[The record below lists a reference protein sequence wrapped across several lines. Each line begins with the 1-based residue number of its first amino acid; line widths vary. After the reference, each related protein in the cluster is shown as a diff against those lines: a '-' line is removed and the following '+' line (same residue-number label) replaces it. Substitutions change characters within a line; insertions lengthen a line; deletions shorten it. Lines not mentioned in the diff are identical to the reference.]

1 MLDAAIAEMYCPKCK
16 ESFEEGS
23 RRFCPTDGARLVSE
37 TAGAG
42 GRSSGGIFSNLIP
55 KAEVSREMD
64 ELIPGIPQFV
74 ITEPEGLADPLPEPE
89 DIAGDYFEF
98 EDIEPDNA
106 LDLVVETRAP
116 EQAEIKPAVRKIKP
130 YEIPAGHV
138 DLEQLERHVDSADF
152 SADDPESF
160 VGRTVKGRYY
170 VTELLGGEEN
180 SFAYLAYDKIF
191 RNKTVL
197 VRILPN
203 GGSDEMAAGI
213 IDDELVALSHIS
225 HPNVAR
231 LIDSG
236 QFTDKTRFLVSEYVD
251 ALSVNDILS
260 IHGAV
265 GGLRAARIIRQ
276 VAYAL
281 NEVHQEGIIHRDM
294 RPENI
299 IIARAEDENE
309 QAILVNFGASNG
321 EANEHNLGYKAPEVF
336 DGRFSTISGDIFSLA
351 VVAFEM
357 LTGVMPFEGTTSN
370 AIVRSQYAGPR
381 RLPSQIRREL
391 RSQVDTV
398 FEKALAF
405 NVADRYIK
413 ARDFGDALYNAL
425 AEAPAALPSE
435 KKAAAGSKVIKSEI
449 IVPPAGEPA
458 WKNRSPEP
466 PQVEN
471 TRSKVIAAAGI
482 GLLALLAFGWYF
494 IANNPV
500 GVEIPAH
507 TDLNAGKANVE
518 NSAPRVVAET
528 EMPPLPRNIP
538 QPPNSTFYQNSKQ
551 NLKGDLIR
559 NFVGFTMYYPK
570 DWKVNG
576 PQESSAVNS
585 RGKFL
590 DISRSTSE
598 GRLKE
603 QMLVSY
609 YPSKGTF
616 KEDAEKFPQMVKEA
630 NETLKKLLPSY
641 KMVSEGEIKI
651 NGDWRAYEVKFQ
663 GSGTSEFGEKI
674 DVWGRRLFI
683 PAARPGVRSG
693 FEITMLATSAADDV
707 HGVDD
712 VGVKGELASILYSF
726 EPSQNF

>member
-1 MLDAAIAEMYCPKCK
+1 MYCPKCK

-42 GRSSGGIFSNLIP
+42 GGSSGGIFSNLIP
-55 KAEVSREMD
+55 KVDVSREMD
-64 ELIPGIPQFV
+64 ELVHGIPQFV
-74 ITEPEGLADPLPEPE
+74 ITEPEAIADPLLEPE

-152 SADDPESF
+152 STDDPENF

-191 RNKTVL
+191 RDKTVL
-197 VRILPN
+197 VRILPT

-299 IIARAEDENE
+299 IIARAEVENE

-336 DGRFSTISGDIFSLA
+336 DGRLSTISGDIFSLA

-405 NVADRYIK
+405 NVADRYVK
-413 ARDFGDALYNAL
+413 ARDLGDALYNAL

-435 KKAAAGSKVIKSEI
+435 KKTAAGSKVIKSEI
-449 IVPPAGEPA
+449 IVPPAEEPA

-466 PQVEN
+466 YFYN
-471 TRSKVIAAAGI
+471 TKSRDIAVAGFF
-482 GLLALLAFGWYF
+482 GVLALLAFGWYYL
-494 IANNPV
+494 AQDPAAV
-500 GVEIPAH
+500 GQPDFGAIPTTVGPQASRPD
-507 TDLNAGKANVE
+507 TNIN
-518 NSAPRVVAET
+518 
-528 EMPPLPRNIP
+528 MPPLPRNIP

-551 NLKGDLIR
+551 NVKGDLIR

-576 PQESSAVNS
+576 PQEGTAVNS

-590 DISRSTSE
+590 DISRSTPE

-630 NETLKKLLPSY
+630 NETLKKLLPGY
-641 KMVSEGEIKI
+641 KMVSEGEIKV

-663 GSGTSEFGEKI
+663 GSGTGESGERI

-693 FEITMLATSAADDV
+693 FEITMLATSAADEV
-707 HGVDD
+707 QGVDD

>member
-1 MLDAAIAEMYCPKCK
+1 MYCPKCK

-23 RRFCPTDGARLVSE
+23 RRFCPTDGTRLVSE
-37 TAGAG
+37 AAAAGS
-42 GRSSGGIFSNLIP
+42 RSGGIFSNLIP
-55 KAEVSREMD
+55 KIDAGRETDEVIS
-64 ELIPGIPQFV
+64 GIPQFV
-74 ITEPEGLADPLPEPE
+74 ITEPEAAAEPPQEPE

-98 EDIEPDNA
+98 EDIEPDTVPGLSA
-106 LDLVVETRAP
+106 ETPAIVEP
-116 EQAEIKPAVRKIKP
+116 VEVKPTTRKIKP

-138 DLEQLERHVDSADF
+138 ELEQGGRHIDSVDF

-170 VTELLGGEEN
+170 VTELLGGDEN

-191 RNKTVL
+191 RDKMVL
-197 VRILPN
+197 VRILPH
-203 GGSDEMAAGI
+203 EAADALEASI

-236 QFTDKTRFLVSEYVD
+236 HFTDKTRFLISEYVD

-281 NEVHQEGIIHRDM
+281 NEVHQEGIIHRDL

-299 IIARAEDENE
+299 IIARAEDDNE

-321 EANEHNLGYKAPEVF
+321 EANERNRGYKAPEVF
-336 DGRFSTISGDIFSLA
+336 DGRYSTISGDNFSLA

-357 LTGVMPFEGTTSN
+357 VTGVMPFEGTTSN
-370 AIVRSQYAGPR
+370 AMVRSQYAGPR
-381 RLPSQIRREL
+381 RLPSQIRRDL
-391 RSQVDTV
+391 RSSVDRV

-405 NVADRYIK
+405 NVADRYVK
-413 ARDFGDALYNAL
+413 ARDFGDALFNAL
-425 AEAPAALPSE
+425 AETPVAAE
-435 KKAAAGSKVIKSEI
+435 KKAAAGVKVVKSEI
-449 IVPPAGEPA
+449 VVPPADEPA

-466 PQVEN
+466 PQIEN
-471 TRSKVIAAAGI
+471 AWSRAIAAAGI
-482 GLLALLAFGWYF
+482 LSLLALLAFGWFYL
-494 IANNPV
+494 AKHPV
-500 GVEIPAH
+500 AGDVPAQ
-507 TDLNAGKANVE
+507 TELNAVQPNSE
-518 NSAPRVVAET
+518 NPAPRVVIET
-528 EMPPLPRNIP
+528 EMPPLPRSIP
-538 QPPNSTFYQNSKQ
+538 QPPNTNFYQNSKQ

-576 PQESSAVNS
+576 PQESTAVNT

-590 DISRSTSE
+590 DISRLTPE

-616 KEDAEKFPQMVKEA
+616 REDTDKFPQMVKEA
-630 NETLKKLLPSY
+630 NETLKKILPGY
-641 KMVSEGEIKI
+641 KVVSEGEIKV

-663 GSGTSEFGEKI
+663 GSGTSDSGEKI

-693 FEITMLATSAADDV
+693 FEITMLATSAAEEV
-707 HGVDD
+707 RSVND
-712 VGVKGELASILYSF
+712 VGVKGELAPILYSF